1 MVSIILGRRT
11 CVRLLVGMVALGFPH
26 AGAPAQIT
34 ATQPAAKQEFDV
46 ASVRLSEALNPAKM
60 MAAMQSGQMPRMG
73 AHVDGLR
80 AEYLQMNMVQLVAN
94 AYEVK
99 PYQVSGPDWI
109 KDVMGQRFDI
119 IATMPEGSS
128 KENAPK
134 MLRTL
139 LEERFK
145 LEATK
150 GMLEGPIYALVVGK
164 SGPKM
169 KESAEKPT
177 PIDPEAP
184 LKPGEIKIDG
194 PNGLMIVTMKKG
206 GSGTADMGERGK
218 FRQKLDPQTR
228 TIHVEGGPA
237 TMQGMADMISQ
248 FTMSPA
254 LQSSGVPGRQVVDQT
269 GLKGYYEVQ
278 FDLPLLRLGR
288 PGSGS
293 STTEASDP
301 TGGMSLSDSV
311 EKMGLKLEPKKAP
324 VLQVVVTHV
333 EKTPTEN

>member
-1 MVSIILGRRT
+1 MLRETLAVGLIVCGLMVG
-11 CVRLLVGMVALGFPH
+11 
-26 AGAPAQIT
+26 GAPGQS
-34 ATQPAAKQEFDV
+34 AAKPEFEV
-46 ASVRLSEALNPAKM
+46 ASVKLAEQLDPGKM

-80 AEYLQMNMVQLVAN
+80 AEYLQMTMVQLVAN

-99 PYQVSGPDWI
+99 PYQVSGPDWM
-109 KDVMGQRFDI
+109 KNVMGQRFNI
-119 IATMPEGSS
+119 VAKMPEGSS
-128 KENAPK
+128 KDDAPK

-150 GMLEGPIYALVVGK
+150 GMVEGPVYALVVGK
-164 SGPKM
+164 GGPKL

-177 PIDPEAP
+177 PIDPAAP
-184 LKPGEIKIDG
+184 LKPGEIKMDG
-194 PNGLMIVTMKKG
+194 PNGPMIVTVNKD
-206 GSGTADMGERGK
+206 GSGTANMGERGK
-218 FRQKLDPQTR
+218 FTQKLDMQSR
-228 TIHVEGGPA
+228 IVHVEGGPA
-237 TMQGMADMISQ
+237 TMEGVADMISQ

-269 GLKGYYEVQ
+269 GLKGYYEVV
-278 FDLPLLRLGR
+278 FDLPLLRLGA
-288 PGSGS
+288 PGTGAAS
-293 STTEASDP
+293 TEASDP
-301 TGGMSLSDSV
+301 TGGMSLADSV
-311 EKMGLKLEPKKAP
+311 QTMGLKLEPKKAP